1 MSDASFD
8 VAPGECLALIGESG
22 CGKSVLASALLGLL
36 PANARTAGHARLGD
50 LDLLT
55 ADERTLARTVRGR
68 RIGLVPQSPAAHL
81 TPVRTIRSHIE
92 ETVARLAG
100 ARGRAAR
107 RKDAEEAAARAEF
120 PLDHLDRHP
129 HELSGGLAQRAA
141 TALALIGD
149 APLLLAD
156 EPTTGLDRDLVN
168 RTVDELRRHV
178 DDGHALLMIT
188 HDLAA
193 AERIADRVAVMYA
206 GRIVELTEADAFFG
220 SPGPRHPYSRGLLEA
235 LPERS
240 FTPVP
245 GLPPEL
251 GSLPEGAP
259 SPLAATGRRTPARP
273 SRSSGTPSP
282 AITPYR
288 PTPPARPAS
297 RRTPVLEL
305 RAVTAGYD
313 RRAPVVR
320 DAHLTVTPGEAVGL
334 LGPSGCG
341 KSTLAR
347 VAALL
352 HRPDAGE
359 VVLDGT
365 PVRGFRHR
373 APREQR
379 TAIGVVFQQPR
390 LAADPRLRLAD
401 LIAEP
406 LRATGRRASA
416 GDRVA
421 ELADTVGL
429 TPDLL
434 GRRPHEV
441 SDGQLQRACLARA
454 LALKPRWLVCDEM
467 TAMLDASTTA
477 ALVRVVEDYR
487 ASTGAGLLSVGHDRT
502 LLNRW
507 CDRTV
512 PWEAVAAG

>member
-1 MSDASFD
+1 M
-8 VAPGECLALIGESG
+8 
-22 CGKSVLASALLGLL
+22 
-36 PANARTAGHARLGD
+36 
-50 LDLLT
+50 
-55 ADERTLARTVRGR
+55 
-68 RIGLVPQSPAAHL
+68 
-81 TPVRTIRSHIE
+81 
-92 ETVARLAG
+92 
-100 ARGRAAR
+100 
-107 RKDAEEAAARAEF
+107 
-120 PLDHLDRHP
+120 
-129 HELSGGLAQRAA
+129 
-141 TALALIGD
+141 
-149 APLLLAD
+149 
-156 EPTTGLDRDLVN
+156 
-168 RTVDELRRHV
+168 
-178 DDGHALLMIT
+178 
-188 HDLAA
+188 
-193 AERIADRVAVMYA
+193 
-206 GRIVELTEADAFFG
+206 
-220 SPGPRHPYSRGLLEA
+220 
-235 LPERS
+235 
-240 FTPVP
+240 
-245 GLPPEL
+245 
-251 GSLPEGAP
+251 
-259 SPLAATGRRTPARP
+259 
-273 SRSSGTPSP
+273 
-282 AITPYR
+282 
-288 PTPPARPAS
+288 
-297 RRTPVLEL
+297 LEL

-352 HRPDAGE
+352 HRPDSGE
-359 VVLDGT
+359 VVLEGT

-416 GDRVA
+416 ADRVA
-421 ELADTVGL
+421 ELVDTVGL

-477 ALVRVVEDYR
+477 ALVRAVEDYR
-487 ASTGAGLLSVGHDRT
+487 ASTGAGLLSVGHDRV